1 MLKGTQQPLSQAYG
15 LALLDLDGV
24 VYRGK
29 LPVEH
34 AASSIRN
41 AESAG
46 MVVEYTTNNSSR
58 DQTTVADQLRGFDLD
73 VKPSQI
79 ITSSIVAARMVAH
92 AFPEGAKVIMS
103 GARHLREEVE
113 RQGLTLVDHVEDGP
127 VAAIQGWCP
136 EMTWNALANIAF
148 AVEHGAAYYVTNRD
162 LTIPREFGI
171 APGSGSMVEAVI
183 TATGVQPVG
192 SAGKPESAMY
202 DEARALAAEDGEQM
216 VAKERCLA
224 IGDRLDT
231 DIEAGN
237 RGGYDSLVVL
247 TGVATP
253 EQIILSPIHQRPT
266 FVATDLRDL
275 ALPMPEPQKISEHEW
290 SCGDATARFVDEVLT
305 VSDATN
311 INSLR
316 AACSL
321 VWSLTDT
328 DSGFDASAITFPEF
342 KLVR

>member
-1 MLKGTQQPLSQAYG
+1 MLKGTRQPLSQAYG

-29 LPVEH
+29 LPVAH
-34 AASSIRN
+34 AAQSIRD

-58 DQTTVADQLRGFDLD
+58 DQATVADQLKGFDLD
-73 VKPSQI
+73 VEPHQI

-92 AFPEGAKVIMS
+92 AFPQGSKVIMS
-103 GARHLREEVE
+103 GAPHLREEIE
-113 RQGLTLVDHVEDGP
+113 RQGLTLVDHVENGP

-136 EMTWNALANIAF
+136 TMTWNALANIAF
-148 AVEHGAAYYVTNRD
+148 AVEHGAEYYVTNRD
-162 LTIPREFGI
+162 LTIPRELGI

-231 DIEAGN
+231 DVEAGN

-253 EQIILSPIHQRPT
+253 HQIILAPRHQRPT
-266 FVATDLRDL
+266 FVAVDLRDL
-275 ALPMPEPQKISEHEW
+275 ASPMPEPQQVSENEW
-290 SCGDATARFVDEVLT
+290 TCGDATARLDGKALT
-305 VSDATN
+305 VSDATD
-311 INSLR
+311 INALR
-316 AACSL
+316 AACQL
-321 VWSLTDT
+321 MWSLADG
-328 DSGFDASAITFPEF
+328 DADFDVSAITLPEF
-342 KLVR
+342 KLGR